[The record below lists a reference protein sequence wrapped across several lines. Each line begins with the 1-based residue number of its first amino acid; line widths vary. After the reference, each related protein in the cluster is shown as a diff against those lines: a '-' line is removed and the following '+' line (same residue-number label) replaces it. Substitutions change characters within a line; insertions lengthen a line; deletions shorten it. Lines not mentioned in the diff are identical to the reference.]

1 LQLVTNVLVVEDDAD
16 IRRLV
21 VTRVRAAGHT
31 VLDVGDA
38 EAALALVAQHGA
50 PDVAILDVGLPGMKG
65 TELLV
70 ELRARLGRPDFPAVF
85 LSALVNQEDIE
96 AGRSLG
102 AAYLTKPVVASALLA
117 AIRNAVPPEAR
128 GW

>member
-1 LQLVTNVLVVEDDAD
+1 MTKVLVVEDDAD

-21 VTRVRAAGHT
+21 VTRISAAGHS
-31 VLDVGDA
+31 VMSASDA
-38 EAALALVAQHGA
+38 ESALDLVAKHGA
-50 PDVAILDVGLPGMKG
+50 PEMAVLDVGLPGMQG

-70 ELRARLGRPDFPAVF
+70 ALREQLGQPDFPAVF
-85 LSALVNQEDIE
+85 LSALVDQEDIE
-96 AGRSLG
+96 RGRALG

>member
-1 LQLVTNVLVVEDDAD
+1 MEDDAD

-38 EAALALVAQHGA
+38 ESALALVAAHGA
-50 PDVAILDVGLPGMKG
+50 PEVAVLDVGLPGMKG

-70 ELRARLGRPDFPAVF
+70 ELRKVLDRPDFPAVF

-102 AAYLTKPVVASALLA
+102 ATYLTKPVVASALLA
-117 AIRNAVPPEAR
+117 AIRNAVPAEAR